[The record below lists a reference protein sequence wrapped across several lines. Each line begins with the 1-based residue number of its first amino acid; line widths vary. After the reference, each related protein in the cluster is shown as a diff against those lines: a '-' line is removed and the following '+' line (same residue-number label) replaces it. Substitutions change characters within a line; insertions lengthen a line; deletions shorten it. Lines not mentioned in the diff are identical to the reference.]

1 MSRKRSLT
9 ETQLDLL
16 EDDDEMDAIDEDQDE
31 VELDDD
37 EDDARD
43 IQDEAEEDNAV
54 DPDDQEDAA
63 FAFEIP
69 YRFRGGRS
77 KQWIYNDVYTDQDPY
92 IWNLGPLQYC
102 NWRILESNSSPTKMF
117 QAYCLFYF
125 PVDLVY
131 VLGLQNGLWETT
143 KSNKLPSVDGY
154 IGVVYKSLGS
164 PLQRKERTDF
174 MDVII
179 VQSAKVQRKNMSALP
194 RMPIETAINRITSGG
209 EGEYIYGVD
218 DLSTPLKRKIDF
230 DHKRAIA
237 IGRRKAAEQRVLDI
251 YKSASSVFIPK

>member
-1 MSRKRSLT
+1 MSRKRSLQ
-9 ETQLDLL
+9 ESQLDFV
-16 EDDDEMDAIDEDQDE
+16 DDDDDVDSVDEDNDE
-31 VELDDD
+31 VEMDDD
-37 EDDARD
+37 EDDAEEL
-43 IQDEAEEDNAV
+43 QNEAEEDNDV

-63 FAFEIP
+63 YAFEIP

-77 KQWIYNDVYTDQDPY
+77 KQWIYSDVYTDQDPY

-102 NWRILESNSSPTKMF
+102 QWKILESNSSPTKIF

-143 KSNKLPSVDGY
+143 KSNKLPPVDNY

-179 VQSAKVQRKNMSALP
+179 VQSAKVQRKNMSTMPKLP
-194 RMPIETAINRITSGG
+194 IDTAISRITSGG

-218 DLSTPLKRKIDF
+218 DLSTPLKRAIDF

-237 IGRRKAAEQRVLDI
+237 KGRQKAAEQRVLDI
-251 YKSASSVFIPK
+251 YKSASSIFK